1 MTHCSSPEISRLYGS
16 VCIYTCMYM
25 GANANEATTKNMAED
40 SIPLLT

>member
-1 MTHCSSPEISRLYGS
+1 MTHCSSPEISRYICTLS
-16 VCIYTCMYM
+16 HITCMYM